1 MIYQKATINLKN
13 IDDKCYEHGYTLTQ
27 HHTEIPNHPEQVSN
41 IEPFTDLYN
50 CDGIK
55 NPAVLDNNNQC
66 FI

>member
-1 MIYQKATINLKN
+1 MLLAWL
-13 IDDKCYEHGYTLTQ
+13 YTDTA
-27 HHTEIPNHPEQVSN
+27 HTEIPNHPEQVSN

-55 NPAVLDNNNQC
+55 NPTVLDNNNQC